1 MEWIVFG
8 FMGGLGLI
16 VAIIICVAFY
26 QLKWGK
32 ARETHPSRFL
42 YEMTGQAE
50 NTRAKTRRPPRGK
63 RGRATRR

>member
-32 ARETHPSRFL
+32 ARDAANQCIKLKGTKEAPVQPHDHMSH
-42 YEMTGQAE
+42 M
-50 NTRAKTRRPPRGK
+50 
-63 RGRATRR
+63 